1 MSENQGNLCKNCKY
15 RFRRVFIPMRSEEY
29 EDAEGN
35 VMITNGENIVISN
48 QCLIVDIDID
58 GESTIDCSHFKP
70 IDKNTEEDFP
80 LLKHLR

>member
-1 MSENQGNLCKNCKY
+1 
-15 RFRRVFIPMRSEEY
+15 MRSEEY

-58 GESTIDCSHFKP
+58 GESTIDCSHFEVDIDIDGESTIDCSHFEP
-70 IDKNTEEDFP
+70 INKNEGEDFP

>member
-1 MSENQGNLCKNCKY
+1 
-15 RFRRVFIPMRSEEY
+15 MRSEEY

-58 GESTIDCSHFKP
+58 GESTIDCSHFEP
-70 IDKNTEEDFP
+70 INKNEGEDFP